1 MLRTAAPTGWFLTVI
16 YVIMAKNTITRRL
29 FPQKKRRNRADARS
43 QIVEKNP
50 ALRFFDSLKIPGS
63 LLPGILLHVQETAEE
78 QIIGR
83 HMTVHAPE
91 NLFVKIK
98 LDGFTHQLLI

>member
-29 FPQKKRRNRADARS
+29 FPQKKRRNRAEARS

-50 ALRFFDSLKIPGS
+50 A
-63 LLPGILLHVQETAEE
+63 
-78 QIIGR
+78 
-83 HMTVHAPE
+83 
-91 NLFVKIK
+91 
-98 LDGFTHQLLI
+98 